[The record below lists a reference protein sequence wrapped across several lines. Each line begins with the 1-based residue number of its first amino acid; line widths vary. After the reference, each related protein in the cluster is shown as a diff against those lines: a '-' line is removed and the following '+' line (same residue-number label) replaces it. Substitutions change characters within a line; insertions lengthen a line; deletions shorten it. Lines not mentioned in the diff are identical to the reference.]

1 MYSLLCQY
9 HMIIV
14 SKKCVIWG
22 GGFKNWCNLISICL
36 YGKTLH
42 DAQHDMYMY
51 VVVTT
56 GTYNANKIN
65 GMLC

>member
-1 MYSLLCQY
+1 
-9 HMIIV
+9 MIIV

-22 GGFKNWCNLISICL
+22 GGFINWCNLISICL

-42 DAQHDMYMY
+42 ETQHDMYMY